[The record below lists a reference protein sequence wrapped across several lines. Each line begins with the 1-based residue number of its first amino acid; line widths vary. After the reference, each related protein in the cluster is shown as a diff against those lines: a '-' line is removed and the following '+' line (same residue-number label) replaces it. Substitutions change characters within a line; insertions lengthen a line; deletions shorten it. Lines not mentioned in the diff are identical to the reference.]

1 MRRWVKVHALGH
13 LQHFSHAPSGCK
25 KNHLIADNLGWF
37 QDGGTNIE
45 QIMREKGLAIT
56 RVKDPTD
63 AYTSKRQQNVDT
75 MPPPQ
80 LADDSVADDS
90 VFEAL
95 GEADYKK

>member
-1 MRRWVKVHALGH
+1 MRRWVNAHAPGPSAAL
-13 LQHFSHAPSGCK
+13 LTRAPSGCK

-63 AYTSKRQQNVDT
+63 ADASKLEQNVDT

-80 LADDSVADDS
+80 LADDSV
-90 VFEAL
+90 FEAL
-95 GEADYKK
+95 CEPDYKK

>member
-1 MRRWVKVHALGH
+1 MQLVHVQHSTSHTCALT
-13 LQHFSHAPSGCK
+13 SGCK
-25 KNHLIADNLGWF
+25 KNHLMADNLGWF

-63 AYTSKRQQNVDT
+63 VDTSKHQQNVDT

-95 GEADYKK
+95 GEADHKK

>member
-63 AYTSKRQQNVDT
+63 ADTSKHQQN
-75 MPPPQ
+75 
-80 LADDSVADDS
+80 DSVTDGS

>member
-1 MRRWVKVHALGH
+1 MRRWVNA
-13 LQHFSHAPSGCK
+13 HAPGPSAALLTRAPLGCK

-63 AYTSKRQQNVDT
+63 ADASKLEQNVDT
-75 MPPPQ
+75 MRPPQ
-80 LADDSVADDS
+80 LADDSV
-90 VFEAL
+90 FEAL
-95 GEADYKK
+95 CEADYKK